1 MKFRTGANAS
11 KFSDFPSY
19 QLYRVSH
26 FNLVGMVLTAFSN
39 LSSID
44 DLWRGMQ
51 NLGVNLSKIEVE
63 EMMQEADRDFDGKI
77 NFDEFIAMI
86 RRT

>member
-1 MKFRTGANAS
+1 ME
-11 KFSDFPSY
+11 
-19 QLYRVSH
+19 
-26 FNLVGMVLTAFSN
+26 
-39 LSSID
+39 
-44 DLWRGMQ
+44 

>member
-1 MKFRTGANAS
+1 M
-11 KFSDFPSY
+11 
-19 QLYRVSH
+19 RVNSLISH
-26 FNLVGMVLTAFSN
+26 LISGTVFHILISQGLCDIAFSN

-63 EMMQEADRDFDGKI
+63 EMMQEADRDSDGKI